1 MTHSHRRVVVTGMG
15 VRSPLGN
22 TPDALFDA
30 MLAGRSGVRRFEDW
44 GDIQELGCLVGGQ
57 VQDFDP
63 KQIPRKFRRS
73 MGRVAMYA
81 VASAADAVAQ
91 AGLTEAHLTGG
102 RLGVV
107 AGSTTGSSG
116 ADQQFWEH
124 FLTAKSARGIKSTL
138 FFQSM
143 SHTVATNLAMYFN
156 ITGEAV
162 STNAACASSTQAIGT
177 GLDKI
182 RAGRADLM
190 LCGGADE
197 LHVAAAMTFD
207 AMGGASQGFNDAPSQ
222 TPRPFDAGRDGIVV
236 SEGGAVLV
244 LEEREH
250 ALARGATILA
260 EVLGY
265 AGTSD
270 AVNMASPAPDGM
282 AKAIELALADA
293 GATADEVDYACA
305 HATGTPIGDAAEA
318 EALFRVLGADV
329 PVSSLKGH
337 LGHMLGACG
346 GVEAIA
352 CITAMQ
358 RGVVPYTKNLERS
371 DVAALS
377 LPTQPESRPLRTVLS
392 TNFAF
397 GGVNTALVLRRED

>member
-1 MTHSHRRVVVTGMG
+1 MRRVVVTGMG

-22 TPDALFDA
+22 TPEALFDA
-30 MLAGRSGVRRFEDW
+30 LLGDNSGVRRFDDW
-44 GDIQELGCLVGGQ
+44 AEIAELGCLVGGK
-57 VQDFDP
+57 VADFDP
-63 KQIPRKFRRS
+63 KQIPRKYRRS

-81 VASAADAVAQ
+81 VASAVDAVAE
-91 AGLTEAHLTGG
+91 AGLTEEHLQGG
-102 RLGVV
+102 RLGVT

-124 FLTAKSARGIKSTL
+124 FISQRSARGIKSTL

-177 GLDKI
+177 ALDRI
-182 RAGRADLM
+182 RAGRADMM
-190 LCGGADE
+190 LAGGADE

-207 AMGGASQGFNDAPSQ
+207 AMGGASRGFNDDPGQ

-236 SEGGAVLV
+236 SEGGAILV

-293 GATADEVDYACA
+293 GVDASAIDYACA
-305 HATGTPIGDAAEA
+305 HATGTPIGDEAEA
-318 EALFRVLGADV
+318 EALHRVLGGDV

-352 CITAMQ
+352 CILAMQ
-358 RGVVPYTKNLERS
+358 RGVVPFTKNLADP
-371 DVAALS
+371 DVAALL
-377 LPTQPESRPLRTVLS
+377 LPTAPLERPLSTVLS

-397 GGVNTALVLRRED
+397 GGVNTALVLRREA